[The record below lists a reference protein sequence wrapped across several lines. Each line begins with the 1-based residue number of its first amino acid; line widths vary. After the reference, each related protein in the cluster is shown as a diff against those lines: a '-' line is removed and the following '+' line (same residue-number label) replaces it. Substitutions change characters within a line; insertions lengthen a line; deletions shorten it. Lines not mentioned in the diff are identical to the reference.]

1 MSAWFST
8 NMWRFQTEQKGGG
21 KADALCLSGDIRLL
35 LPRTPT
41 LLTLRPLDSD
51 LELPHW
57 LPGSQAFRLELD
69 YTTSLPR
76 PPACGWQI
84 LELLSFH
91 NSVSQL
97 FIISLFIE
105 KSRDRETE
113 ILLVLFLWRS
123 PNNSEHQLH
132 HLLTRWPKTNG
143 IASLSLSLS
152 IYIYIHTHTY
162 IYIYIYIYI
171 LVYSYTQSMGSQS
184 WTQLSTCKHTHKK
197 PSLARELGSDR
208 TGVLTDTMKQA
219 RGSSRP
225 PSESTPLH
233 SRAVGGHWLLCRD
246 MTGLVLIQT

>member
-1 MSAWFST
+1 M
-8 NMWRFQTEQKGGG
+8 
-21 KADALCLSGDIRLL
+21 LCLSGDTRLL

-41 LLTLRPLDSD
+41 LLMLRPLDSD

-69 YTTSLPR
+69 YTTSLPG

-91 NSVSQL
+91 NSMSQL

-123 PNNSEHQLH
+123 PNNSEPQLH

-143 IASLSLSLS
+143 IASPSLSLSLSLS
-152 IYIYIHTHTY
+152 IYIYIY
-162 IYIYIYIYI
+162 IY
-171 LVYSYTQSMGSQS
+171 
-184 WTQLSTCKHTHKK
+184 
-197 PSLARELGSDR
+197 
-208 TGVLTDTMKQA
+208 TD
-219 RGSSRP
+219 
-225 PSESTPLH
+225 
-233 SRAVGGHWLLCRD
+233 
-246 MTGLVLIQT
+246 I